1 MMDSKRKAWAGFL
14 ALRLL
19 AAATD
24 LLIVA
29 ASYLTAVL
37 LRLNFLAPQW
47 GWRAVGSCLA
57 TVAIV
62 YMAMLIL
69 CGVYARSWR
78 QMRMTEVPR
87 LLTASAATVLVLLAM
102 RFSMESMAYAYLRP
116 PYTVAA
122 MTAVF
127 AAAGMIAVRFA
138 WRNYWLE
145 RQRESALLERAERKF
160 DNSQAARFLMG
171 KRVMV
176 TGAGGSIGSELVRQV
191 AFAGASKILL
201 VERGENALYE
211 IDRKMASLCG
221 NVEFVPIMADCG
233 DSEKMAAVFEEY
245 APQVVLHAAAYK
257 HVPMV
262 ERNPEAGYLNN
273 TQATVTLAG
282 LAEQYGVERFVM
294 ISTDK
299 AVNPVSVMGK
309 TKRAAERSLM
319 NFNKSGGT
327 SFAAVRFGNVLG
339 SSGSV
344 VPLFKEQIAK
354 GGPVTVTHP
363 DMKRYFMTV
372 DEAVSLVLQAASR
385 PERAIYTLDM
395 GKPVRIVELA
405 ESMIRQAGY
414 VPYVDIP
421 IVFTGARPGE
431 KLFEELDIS
440 EKSCYKTDMA
450 KIYITKED
458 PAGGEA

>member
-1 MMDSKRKAWAGFL
+1 MMDPKRKAWAGFL

-47 GWRAVGSCLA
+47 GWRAVGSCLV

-87 LLTASAATVLVLLAM
+87 LLMASAATVLVLLAM

-160 DNSQAARFLMG
+160 DN
-171 KRVMV
+171 
-176 TGAGGSIGSELVRQV
+176 
-191 AFAGASKILL
+191 
-201 VERGENALYE
+201 
-211 IDRKMASLCG
+211 
-221 NVEFVPIMADCG
+221 
-233 DSEKMAAVFEEY
+233 
-245 APQVVLHAAAYK
+245 
-257 HVPMV
+257 
-262 ERNPEAGYLNN
+262 
-273 TQATVTLAG
+273 
-282 LAEQYGVERFVM
+282 
-294 ISTDK
+294 
-299 AVNPVSVMGK
+299 
-309 TKRAAERSLM
+309 
-319 NFNKSGGT
+319 
-327 SFAAVRFGNVLG
+327 
-339 SSGSV
+339 
-344 VPLFKEQIAK
+344 
-354 GGPVTVTHP
+354 
-363 DMKRYFMTV
+363 
-372 DEAVSLVLQAASR
+372 
-385 PERAIYTLDM
+385 
-395 GKPVRIVELA
+395 
-405 ESMIRQAGY
+405 
-414 VPYVDIP
+414 
-421 IVFTGARPGE
+421 
-431 KLFEELDIS
+431 
-440 EKSCYKTDMA
+440 
-450 KIYITKED
+450 
-458 PAGGEA
+458 